1 MLRRKRDHLL
11 LPENLSTF
19 QQHLSMGILMLN
31 MRRPLSRD
39 ISLETTGAKFRSKLS
54 FWAEIE
60 RNQDF
65 ATCVSTVGS
74 YQCLK
79 AKREIIYSNYLEDNK
94 MSLFCELIW
103 FLWNNSC
110 LFMSRWDYFLHSLS
124 LLLNVLKSSTKEGC
138 CHELYGNNCAV
149 SKLQTVSGSTLE
161 YFVSWPFLVRFLILK
176 YLTKEDCLIA
186 RFPVSTGHI
195 AR

>member
-1 MLRRKRDHLL
+1 MCNFQRHGQSLEAEKI
-11 LPENLSTF
+11 STF

-124 LLLNVLKSSTKEGC
+124 LLLNVLKSSTKKG
-138 CHELYGNNCAV
+138 AAMSFMV
-149 SKLQTVSGSTLE
+149 ITVLSQNYRPSLA
-161 YFVSWPFLVRFLILK
+161 L
-176 YLTKEDCLIA
+176 
-186 RFPVSTGHI
+186 H
-195 AR
+195 